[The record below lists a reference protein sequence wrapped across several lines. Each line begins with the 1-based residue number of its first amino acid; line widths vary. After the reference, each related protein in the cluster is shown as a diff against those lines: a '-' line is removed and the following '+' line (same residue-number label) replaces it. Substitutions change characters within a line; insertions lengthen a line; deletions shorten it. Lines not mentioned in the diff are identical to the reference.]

1 MLRNVIFALLMC
13 IILSPSAVL
22 ANNDQSG
29 LEVVYGPTS
38 NNDNLW
44 QVANIYSPESG
55 DMIGRTAVAIFQLN
69 QNAFNAKNINGLMSG
84 YMLLIPSN
92 ENIQSVSPGYAYDFV
107 RQQNKQWQSLQVQTS
122 DSSSESGD
130 NDSIQ
135 QALALENQRLD
146 VEMQNYKMQR
156 EQQEARIASL
166 SDKLETL
173 AHRDVI
179 RSNNITDLTEENSKL
194 GAVVNDQQQ
203 VIEKLSNKNDFSST
217 REKETKHIIEIM
229 QKRQLWLSVGVI
241 IFGILFF
248 SGLVS
253 FVRARSRASDDLV
266 EPQLEPQSVE
276 DFHGDEMID
285 TQLDLANAYVELN
298 KFTEAK
304 SLIKAVFDHG
314 DEEQSNQAQLLLKKL
329 KSRLGKK

>member
-13 IILSPSAVL
+13 VLLSPSAVL
-22 ANNDQSG
+22 ANDDQPG

-38 NNDNLW
+38 DNDNLW
-44 QVANIYSPESG
+44 QVANIYSPAPG

-69 QNAFNAKNINGLMSG
+69 PNAFNAKNINGLMSG

-92 ENIQSVSPGYAYDFV
+92 ENIESVSPGYAYDFV
-107 RQQNKQWQSLQVQTS
+107 RKQNKQWRSLQVQTIASSS
-122 DSSSESGD
+122 DSGD
-130 NDSIQ
+130 DENLQ
-135 QALALENQRLD
+135 QTLALENQRLD

-156 EQQEARIASL
+156 EQQEAKIASL
-166 SDKLETL
+166 SDELETL
-173 AHRDVI
+173 AHRDAV
-179 RSNNITDLTEENSKL
+179 RSSDITDLAEENLKL
-194 GAVVNDQQQ
+194 GAVVNDQQL
-203 VIEKLSNKNDFSST
+203 VIEKLSNKNNFTSSK
-217 REKETKHIIEIM
+217 EEETKHIIEIM
-229 QKRQLWLSVGVI
+229 HKRQLWLSAGI
-241 IFGILFF
+241 ILFGILFF

-253 FVRARSRASDDLV
+253 FVRARSRGGDDIV

-285 TQLDLANAYVELN
+285 TQLDLANAYIELN

-314 DEEQSNQAQLLLKKL
+314 DEEQSNQAQQLLKKL
-329 KSRLGKK
+329 KSRLGSK